1 MIRTTKKNNFCCAIN
16 GIKRVSLT
24 RNPFFQSITE
34 DSLIYNKYQGQQFR
48 PKNNNDRDLVNE
60 RIHFKEVLL
69 IGPEGESFGV
79 VPMKTALNKSYEYQ
93 MDLLCV
99 SPQAHPP
106 VCKIVDYGKY
116 KFDKDKKAKEAKK
129 NQKKTVV
136 KEIRFTATTDKH
148 DLETKAKAAI
158 KFLEDGM
165 KVKVAVYIKGRMMQ
179 RMDIVKETLSTFLS
193 LVGDYASTDKEPELL
208 GKDYYVMLNPKTS
221 KKQEGQKN
229 A

>member
-1 MIRTTKKNNFCCAIN
+1 MRYQWYLAGFSSRDPLFFETN
-16 GIKRVSLT
+16 GGLSPI
-24 RNPFFQSITE
+24 F
-34 DSLIYNKYQGQQFR
+34 NKYQGQQFR
-48 PKNNNDRDLVNE
+48 PRNNNDRELVNE

-79 VPMKTALNKSYEYQ
+79 VPLKVALQKSYDYQ

-129 NQKKTVV
+129 NQKKTIV
-136 KEIRFTATTDKH
+136 KEIRFTATTDTH

-179 RMDIVKETLSTFLS
+179 RMDIVKETLNSFLGM
-193 LVGDYASTDKEPELL
+193 VKDYATPDKEPELL
-208 GKDYYVMLNPKTS
+208 GKDYFVLLNPKTN
-221 KKQEGQKN
+221 KKQQEAKN
-229 A
+229 NAKDEK

>member
-1 MIRTTKKNNFCCAIN
+1 MVLSGFLFQRPAFFETN
-16 GIKRVSLT
+16 GGLSPI
-24 RNPFFQSITE
+24 F
-34 DSLIYNKYQGQQFR
+34 NKYQGQQFR
-48 PKNNNDRDLVNE
+48 PRNNNDRELVNE

-79 VPMKTALNKSYEYQ
+79 VPLKVALQKSYDYQ

-129 NQKKTVV
+129 NQKKTIV
-136 KEIRFTATTDKH
+136 KEIRFTATTDTH

-179 RMDIVKETLSTFLS
+179 RMDIVKETLNSFLGM
-193 LVGDYASTDKEPELL
+193 VKDYATPDKEPELL
-208 GKDYYVMLNPKTS
+208 GKDYFVLLNPKTN
-221 KKQEGQKN
+221 KKQQEAKN
-229 A
+229 NAKDEK

>member
-1 MIRTTKKNNFCCAIN
+1 MGYQWQLAGLSWDPLFSKTWRK
-16 GIKRVSLT
+16 
-24 RNPFFQSITE
+24 
-34 DSLIYNKYQGQQFR
+34 SLIYNKYQNQQFR
-48 PKNNNDRDLVNE
+48 PKNNDRELVNE

-69 IGPEGESFGV
+69 IGPQGESFGV
-79 VPMKTALNKSYEYQ
+79 VPMKVALQKSYDYQ

-129 NQKKTVV
+129 NQKKTIV
-136 KEIRFTATTDKH
+136 KEIRFTATTDTH

-158 KFLEDGM
+158 KFLADGM

-179 RMDIVKETLSTFLS
+179 RMDIVKETLGQFLS
-193 LVGDYASTDKEPELL
+193 MVKDYCSTDKEPELL
-208 GKDYYVMLNPKTS
+208 GKDYFVMLNPKPI

-229 A
+229 AKNEE